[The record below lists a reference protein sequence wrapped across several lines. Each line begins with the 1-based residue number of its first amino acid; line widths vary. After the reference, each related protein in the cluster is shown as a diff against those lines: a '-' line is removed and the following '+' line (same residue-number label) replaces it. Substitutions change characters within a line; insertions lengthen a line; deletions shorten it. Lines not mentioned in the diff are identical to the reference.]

1 MKCTNTNI
9 YTDGTGTFLTIAFDK
24 TAINMKGHVEKVYTL
39 SQASSRVPEK
49 GKLSYPD
56 VFPQLL
62 DFIISLIT
70 RWIINMYLTIVYN
83 LQC

>member
-1 MKCTNTNI
+1 
-9 YTDGTGTFLTIAFDK
+9 
-24 TAINMKGHVEKVYTL
+24 VYTL